1 VGAVIDL
8 GYKLLRPGAHPPAKT
23 RPGDAAFDLRVDESF
38 VLAPGG
44 RRRASTGIAVAIPD
58 GMAGLVLPRSGL
70 ADRHG
75 ITLLNTPGLIDPN
88 YRGEVGLIVHNAG
101 SSPYEVH
108 AGDRVAQLLVVPV
121 ASVGAV
127 EVDELP
133 PTSDDRGEQGFGS
146 SGR

>member
-1 VGAVIDL
+1 MSGT
-8 GYKLLRPGAHPPAKT
+8 LRFRVLRAGAHPPSRT
-23 RPGDAAFDLRVDESF
+23 RPGDAAFDLRVDETF
-38 VLAPGG
+38 VLAPGA
-44 RRRASTGIAVAIPD
+44 RRRASTGIAVAIED

-88 YRGEVGLIVHNAG
+88 YRGEVGIILFNAG
-101 SSPYEVH
+101 AEPYEVQ

-121 ASVGAV
+121 TADTAV
-127 EVDELP
+127 EVAELP
-133 PTSDDRGEQGFGS
+133 PTSDERGEQGFGS